1 MGKTFF
7 SKDGS
12 YGDAA
17 GLIVIDTTN
26 WTIED
31 WNYVNDG
38 INDIYGNALRW
49 LDKKDK
55 A

>member
-12 YGDAA
+12 HGDAA

-26 WTIED
+26 WTEKD
-31 WNYVNDG
+31 WDYVDDG
-38 INDIYGNALRW
+38 TSDIYGNALRW

-55 A
+55 P